1 MWISSVR
8 AGLHVVH
15 VWHDVPSPHFRAY
28 IKAELERQGREVLDE
43 HVKRIG
49 DAGGTVLGTHLRK
62 GRAAEEIVGLAEEI
76 GVGLIV
82 LGSRGLGPVGRL
94 VMGSVSE
101 GVVHHARVP
110 VLVMRGGVQAW
121 PPPSRAAHASAAR

>member
-1 MWISSVR
+1 M
-8 AGLHVVH
+8 
-15 VWHDVPSPHFRAY
+15 
-28 IKAELERQGREVLDE
+28 KAELERQGREVLDE
-43 HVKRIG
+43 QVKRIE

-62 GRAAEEIVGLAEEI
+62 GRSAEEI

-94 VMGSVSE
+94 AMGSVSE

-121 PPPSRAAHASAAR
+121 PPSRATRDCAPRWTS